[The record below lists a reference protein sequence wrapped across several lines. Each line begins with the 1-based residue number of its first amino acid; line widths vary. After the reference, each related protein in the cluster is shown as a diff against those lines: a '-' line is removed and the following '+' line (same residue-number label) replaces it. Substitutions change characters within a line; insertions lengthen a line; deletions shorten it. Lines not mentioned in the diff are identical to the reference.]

1 MAAGGIVRVSAQN
14 MILDVPQGPL
24 LPGRYIRIAVA
35 DQGEGIPRDLLLKIF
50 DLFFT
55 TKPKGRGL
63 GLTTSYAII
72 AKHKGHWRLS
82 LNWGTARRPSSIYL
96 PALPNAPIPLSK
108 RQGGY
113 STNPVMAEFRTYG
126 FCACLLK
133 PYQIEELSET
143 VTRLVGER

>member
-50 DLFFT
+50 DPFFT

-82 LNWGTARRPSSIYL
+82 LNWDTARRPSSIYL
-96 PALPNAPIPLSK
+96 PALTNAPIPPSNGTIGPSK
-108 RQGGY
+108 GKGTILFMDDDEAIR
-113 STNPVMAEFRTYG
+113 EFIG
-126 FCACLLK
+126 
-133 PYQIEELSET
+133 ET
-143 VTRLVGER
+143 FARLVMR